1 MKKFIVC
8 GLLALISL
16 ATFAK
21 APILVDR
28 IEPLS
33 WWSGMTNTELQIMLH
48 GPEVAKC
55 EVHFVDDAIVI
66 SRIEKTD
73 NPNFLFVYVN
83 TKNVESGSYNLV
95 IKNGCKK
102 QTVNY
107 EFKARREGSADR
119 ASFTSADAI
128 YLLMPDRFANGNPAN
143 DNVKGYVQTV
153 NRNDLGARHGGD
165 IQGIINQLPYIADLG
180 CTALWP
186 TPFFDNNDSN
196 YSYHHYACG
205 DYYKIDP
212 RLGTAED
219 YCRLSDECHK
229 NKLKL
234 LIDVVPNHC
243 GAAHWW
249 NKDVPAKD
257 WFNRWDSYTGSNYR
271 MTAWTDPHASD
282 FDRTRLAKGWFA
294 PNMPDLNL
302 ENPLLFDYLSQV
314 YVYWIEL
321 ANIDGIRV
329 DTYPYNNIHTA
340 ARFIQRI
347 RNEYKL
353 MNVVGECWVKT
364 PAEIAYYQSGNN
376 NKDTFDSRLQS
387 VMDFV
392 LKDVFENAF
401 TEKESWDKG
410 MIRFYNHYA
419 QDFVYANPNLVMNFL
434 DNHDIDRYSTVAKG
448 DVSIYKMALAML
460 CTARG
465 YPQIYYGTEIM
476 LDGIPGNYE
485 GHRFDFPGGWEADSR
500 NAFDASQ
507 RTEKEQEVFAYLKSL
522 LDFRK
527 QTPTLQTG
535 KMKQFIPYEGL
546 YVYFRYDAEKT
557 IMVVANNNIETQS
570 LDLERFDEMHI
581 QGKKAIEITT
591 RESVEL
597 NQTLSVPAKT
607 VLVLDIQ

>member
-1 MKKFIVC
+1 MKKIIVC
-8 GLLALISL
+8 LVFSLSALVS
-16 ATFAK
+16 FAK
-21 APILVDR
+21 APVLVDR
-28 IEPLS
+28 VEPLS
-33 WWSGMTNTELQIMLH
+33 WWSGMANTELQLMLH
-48 GPEVAKC
+48 GSNVAQC
-55 EVHFVDDAIVI
+55 DISFADDAIAI

-83 TKNVESGSYNLV
+83 TARVTPGVYRLI

-102 QTVNY
+102 QVVNY
-107 EFKARREGSADR
+107 EFKARRDGSADR

-143 DNVKGYVQTV
+143 DNVQGYVQTV

-165 IQGIINQLPYIADLG
+165 IQGIINHLPHIAELG
-180 CTALWP
+180 CTAVWP

-212 RLGTAED
+212 RLGTADD
-219 YCRLSDECHK
+219 YRKLSDECHK
-229 NKLKL
+229 NQLKL

-249 NKDVPAKD
+249 NHDVPAKD

-271 MTAWTDPHASD
+271 MTAWTDPHASE

-314 YVYWIEL
+314 YIYWIEL
-321 ANIDGIRV
+321 ANIDGMRV
-329 DTYPYNNIHTA
+329 DTYPYNNIRTA

-347 RNEYKL
+347 RDEYKQ
-353 MNVVGECWVKT
+353 MNVVGECWVKI

-376 NKDTFDSRLQS
+376 NKDGFDSHLQS

-392 LKDVFENAF
+392 LKDVFETAF
-401 TEKESWDKG
+401 TENESWDKG

-419 QDFVYANPNLVMNFL
+419 QDFVYANSNLVMNFL
-434 DNHDIDRYSTVAKG
+434 DNHDINRYATVAKG

-460 CTARG
+460 CTTRG

-476 LDGIPGNYE
+476 LDGIAGNYE
-485 GHRFDFPGGWEADSR
+485 GHRFDFPGGWATDTR
-500 NAFDASQ
+500 NAFEVSQ
-507 RTEKEQEVFAYLKSL
+507 RTKTEQEIFTYLKAL

-527 QTPTLQTG
+527 QSPALQTG
-535 KMKQFIPYEGL
+535 RMKQFIPYDGI
-546 YVYFRYDAEKT
+546 YVYFRYDDHKT
-557 IMVVANNNIETQS
+557 VMVVANNNKEDKQ
-570 LDLERFDEMHI
+570 LDLARFDEMQI
-581 QGKKAIEITT
+581 QGKKAIEVTT

-597 NQTLSVPAKT
+597 NKTILLPAKT

>member
-282 FDRTRLAKGWFA
+282 FDKTRLAKGWFA

-460 CTARG
+460 CTTRG

-485 GHRFDFPGGWEADSR
+485 GHRFDFPGGWEADS
-500 NAFDASQ
+500 
-507 RTEKEQEVFAYLKSL
+507 
-522 LDFRK
+522 
-527 QTPTLQTG
+527 
-535 KMKQFIPYEGL
+535 
-546 YVYFRYDAEKT
+546 
-557 IMVVANNNIETQS
+557 
-570 LDLERFDEMHI
+570 
-581 QGKKAIEITT
+581 
-591 RESVEL
+591 
-597 NQTLSVPAKT
+597 
-607 VLVLDIQ
+607 

>member
-1 MKKFIVC
+1 MKKIIVC
-8 GLLALISL
+8 LVFSLSALVS
-16 ATFAK
+16 FAK
-21 APILVDR
+21 APVLVDR
-28 IEPLS
+28 VEPLS
-33 WWSGMTNTELQIMLH
+33 WWSGMANTELQLMLH
-48 GPEVAKC
+48 GSNVAQC
-55 EVHFVDDAIVI
+55 EVSFADGAIAI

-83 TKNVESGSYNLV
+83 TARVTPGVYRLI

-102 QTVNY
+102 QVVNY
-107 EFKARREGSADR
+107 EFKARRDGSADR

-165 IQGIINQLPYIADLG
+165 IQGIINHLPHIAELG
-180 CTALWP
+180 CTAVWP

-212 RLGTAED
+212 RLGTADD
-219 YCRLSDECHK
+219 YRKLSDECHK
-229 NKLKL
+229 HQLKL

-271 MTAWTDPHASD
+271 MTAWTDPHASE

-314 YVYWIEL
+314 YIYWIEL
-321 ANIDGIRV
+321 ANIDGMRV
-329 DTYPYNNIHTA
+329 DTYPYNNIRTA

-347 RNEYKL
+347 RDEYKQ
-353 MNVVGECWVKT
+353 MNVVGECWVKI

-376 NKDTFDSRLQS
+376 NKDGFDSHLQS

-392 LKDVFENAF
+392 LKDVFETAF
-401 TEKESWDKG
+401 TENESWDKG

-434 DNHDIDRYSTVAKG
+434 DNHDINRYATVAKG
-448 DVSIYKMALAML
+448 DISIYKMALAML
-460 CTARG
+460 CTTRG

-476 LDGIPGNYE
+476 LDGIAGNYE
-485 GHRFDFPGGWEADSR
+485 GHRFDFPGGWATDTR
-500 NAFDASQ
+500 NAFEVSQ
-507 RTEKEQEVFAYLKSL
+507 RTKTEQEIFTYLKTL

-527 QTPTLQTG
+527 QSPALQTG
-535 KMKQFIPYEGL
+535 RMKQFIPYDGI
-546 YVYFRYDAEKT
+546 YVYFRYDDHKT
-557 IMVVANNNIETQS
+557 VMVVANNNKEDKQ
-570 LDLERFDEMHI
+570 LDLARFDEMQI
-581 QGKKAIEITT
+581 QGKKAIEVTT

-597 NQTLSVPAKT
+597 NKTILLPAKT